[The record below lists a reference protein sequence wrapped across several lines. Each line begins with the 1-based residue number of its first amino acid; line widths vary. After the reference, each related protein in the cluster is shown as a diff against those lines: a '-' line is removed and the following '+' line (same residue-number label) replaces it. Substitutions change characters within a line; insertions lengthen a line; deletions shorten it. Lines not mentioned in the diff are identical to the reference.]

1 MGRFLALFFVLI
13 AAMPSLANA
22 GQCTIDPRVI
32 VSTSPYFA
40 TQMVVKQVSPTS
52 LTLQHKDDGRF
63 LVNFAIETPP
73 YAGGLSLTK
82 YLNNVRKDNE
92 SYLSSL
98 KAKGRWAELATFP
111 ADPVS
116 WRLIEETN
124 VMDVGPALQGRMY
137 IRFNNDCMLTANF
150 LAPSSVNLMEKWHSF
165 NAAITDLR
173 VSASQFVVP
182 GVWAD
187 EDTTPTGLNAIIGGF
202 GVPLAIAVVAYFLLG
217 HLTRLDPPSALTRIV
232 LVCAGIVALGG
243 FAVQFHAYQ
252 EELPA
257 LRYADNALLLLTCAI
272 LSFLSLAFAQK
283 TTVASLLVSCISGVA
298 LVTMSYVEWTPDPT
312 INTLVGASLI
322 IISTLGF
329 LSWSAHSRTVVPNGT
344 RL

>member
-1 MGRFLALFFVLI
+1 MGRFLVLFFALMS
-13 AAMPSLANA
+13 AMTGLANA
-22 GQCTIDPRVI
+22 GQCTLDPRVI
-32 VSTSPYFA
+32 VATSPYFA
-40 TQMVVKQVSPTS
+40 TQMVVKQVSPAS

-63 LVNFAIETPP
+63 IVNFAMETPP
-73 YAGGLSLTK
+73 YAGGQSLTK
-82 YLNNVRKDNE
+82 YLNSVRKDNE

-116 WRLIEETN
+116 WRLVEETN
-124 VMDVGPALQGRMY
+124 VTDVGPALQGRMY
-137 IRFNNDCMLTANF
+137 IRFNDDCMLTANF

-173 VSASQFVVP
+173 ASAVHFVVP
-182 GVWAD
+182 GVWGN
-187 EDTTPTGLNAIIGGF
+187 EDTTPTGANAIIGGF

-217 HLTRLDPPSALTRIV
+217 HLTRLDPPSALTRVV
-232 LVCAGIVALGG
+232 LVCAGVVALGG
-243 FAVQFHAYQ
+243 FGVQFKAYQ
-252 EELPA
+252 EELVA
-257 LRYADNALLLLTCAI
+257 LRYTDNALLLLTCAL

-283 TTVASLLVSCISGVA
+283 VTVASLLVSCISGIA
-298 LVTMSYVEWTPDPT
+298 LVTMGYVDWTPDPT

-322 IISTLGF
+322 IMSTLGF
-329 LSWSAHSRTVVPNGT
+329 LSWSAHSRTVAPKGT